1 MKNTEGIF
9 REVPMKLVP
18 PFETSMGRT
27 ETRQVLLVEANVDG
41 MTGWGECVAGED
53 PYYSPETIQTAWIAL
68 RDYLWPLIKGKEFSS
83 AAEGWSLLSRVRGH
97 NMAKASLEA
106 AVWDAEA
113 RQKNL
118 PLWKLLGGTKQEISC
133 GAPIGLKKPLA

>member
-1 MKNTEGIF
+1 MKIHEVIL
-9 REVPMKLVP
+9 REVPMKLVA
-18 PFETSMGRT
+18 PFETSMDRVDS
-27 ETRQVLLVEANVDG
+27 RRVLLVEANVDG
-41 MTGWGECVAGED
+41 VTGWGECVAGED
-53 PYYSPETIQTAWIAL
+53 PHYSPETVETAWIAL
-68 RDYLWPLIKGKEFSS
+68 RHYLWPLIKGKEVSS
-83 AAEGWSLLSRVRGH
+83 ASEVWSLLVRVRGH

>member
-1 MKNTEGIF
+1 MKIDSITL
-9 REVPMKLVP
+9 REIHMPLVHF
-18 PFETSMGRT
+18 FETSFGRVYS
-27 ETRQVLLVEANVDG
+27 RRILLVSIQADG
-41 MTGWGECVAGED
+41 VTGWGECVAGED

-68 RDYLWPLIKGKEFSS
+68 RDYLWPLIKGKDFSS
-83 AAEGWSLLSRVRGH
+83 AAEVWSLLLRVRGH

-118 PLWKLLGGTKQEISC
+118 PLWK
-133 GAPIGLKKPLA
+133 